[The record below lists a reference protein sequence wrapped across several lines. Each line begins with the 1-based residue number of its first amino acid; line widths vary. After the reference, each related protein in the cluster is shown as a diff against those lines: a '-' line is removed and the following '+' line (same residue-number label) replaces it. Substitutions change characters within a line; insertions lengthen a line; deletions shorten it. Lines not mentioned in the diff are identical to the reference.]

1 VYVNWLNR
9 YSDPVYGLVRI
20 VIGLLF
26 ASHGGTK
33 IFGFPPSAYGPATN
47 ALGLFTGWIE
57 LSCGLLVALGFFT
70 RIAALFASG
79 EMAVAYFWV
88 SATRGLFPIANGGE
102 MAVAYCFAF
111 FYIFFR
117 GPGSWSLDSLR
128 KTERADT
135 SAETKMNARQV
146 STTRTT

>member
-1 VYVNWLNR
+1 MNWLNR
-9 YSDPVYGLVRI
+9 YAEPVYSILRI
-20 VIGLLF
+20 VLGLLF

-33 IFGFPPSAYGPATN
+33 ILGFPPSPYGPATN
-47 ALGLFTGWIE
+47 ALGFLTGWIE
-57 LSCGLLVALGFFT
+57 LSCGLLVALGLFT
-70 RIAALFASG
+70 RVASFLASG

-88 SATRGLFPIANGGE
+88 SASRGLFPIANGGE

-128 KTERADT
+128 KAERAGN
-135 SAETKMNARQV
+135 SPESKN
-146 STTRTT
+146 